1 MCPDNTQKKKN
12 KNKNCALELTLSVY
26 LNNDKTQLSLKVSQS
41 SLCSVLLIPKASP
54 LIPHV

>member
-1 MCPDNTQKKKN
+1 MCPDNTQKKN

-26 LNNDKTQLSLKVSQS
+26 LNNGQTQLSLKVSQS